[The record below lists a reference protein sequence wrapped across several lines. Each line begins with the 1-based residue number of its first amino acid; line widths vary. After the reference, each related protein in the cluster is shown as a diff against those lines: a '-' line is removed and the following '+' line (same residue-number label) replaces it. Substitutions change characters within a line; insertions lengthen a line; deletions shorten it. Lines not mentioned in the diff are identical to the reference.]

1 MNRLAIAAET
11 STLANSLHALTQSAG
26 QRSLTTRGLSRGEQ
40 TSFATFQPI
49 HYERGY
55 AYPLVVLLHGAAGS
69 ERELRHV
76 MPRVSTRNYVAIAPR
91 GCTPDDR
98 YAGRYNWPQTCDA
111 IEATE
116 ALVAHCLA
124 EAMGRFNVH
133 PRRIFLAGC
142 GSGGTMAVRLAWND
156 PARFAGVVS
165 INGPLPRHLRPLR
178 QINEL
183 RQVPCLLATTR
194 DSQIYPPSRV
204 CSDLRLLHSA
214 GCTVALRQYPG
225 CDDVTTDMLKD
236 MDRWLMEFVCGQR
249 SDS

>member
-1 MNRLAIAAET
+1 MNRIALAAET
-11 STLANSLHALTQSAG
+11 ATFASSLHALNQSTH
-26 QRSLTTRGLSRGEQ
+26 QRTLATRRLSRDEQ
-40 TSFATFQPI
+40 TPFATFQPI

-55 AYPLVVLLHGAAGS
+55 AYPLVVWLHSAAGS

-91 GCTPDDR
+91 GCSPDER
-98 YAGRYNWPQTCDA
+98 YKGRYDWQQTCDA
-111 IEATE
+111 IETSE
-116 ALVAHCLA
+116 ALVALCLA
-124 EAMGRFNVH
+124 EATIRFNFH

-156 PARFAGVVS
+156 PARFAGVIS
-165 INGPLPRHLRPLR
+165 INGPLPRRLRPLR

-194 DSQIYPPSRV
+194 DSRIYPPSRV

-225 CDDVTTDMLKD
+225 CDDVTTDMLAD
-236 MDRWLMEFVCGQR
+236 MDRWLMELVCGQR
-249 SDS
+249 NDS